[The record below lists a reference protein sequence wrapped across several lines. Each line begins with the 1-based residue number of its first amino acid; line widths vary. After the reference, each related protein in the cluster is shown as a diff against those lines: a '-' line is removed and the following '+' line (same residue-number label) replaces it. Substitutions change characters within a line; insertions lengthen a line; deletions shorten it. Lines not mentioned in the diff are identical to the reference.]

1 MKFLHT
7 ADWQL
12 GMKANHVGRASD
24 KVRSARLEAVERLVG
39 LARDND
45 AEFILVAGDAF
56 EDNGVDRLLIH
67 KAVQILSGAGCLVLI
82 IPGNHDPFVPGS
94 VWQHSAWTSAANI
107 RVLNEEKPLE
117 LEGGVLFPCP
127 IRDKFSTKDPT
138 AWIPAETSNLIRI
151 GLAHGNVEGLPQAE
165 PDHRIS
171 RDAVERRKL
180 DYLAI
185 GHWHSTAMYPGSE
198 GVVRMA
204 YSGTP
209 EPSCFGERDSGN
221 VLVVEI
227 DHAGAPPQIKP
238 LPTGKLRWE
247 SQVREIKER
256 TDLAAVCSETEAL
269 PNPADLLLSLE
280 LYGILYADNFQ
291 ELRELEE
298 IIASRPLFGR
308 LETSRL
314 VPAPEDRAWI
324 NDLPAGYVREAAG
337 RLQEI
342 SLSGRDDAP
351 VAARALLDLFV
362 IAKEVRR

>member
-7 ADWQL
+7 ADLQI
-12 GMKANHVGRASD
+12 GMKANHVGGASER
-24 KVRSARLEAVERLVG
+24 VRNARLEAVERLVS
-39 LARDND
+39 LAEDNGV
-45 AEFILVAGDAF
+45 EFMLMAGDVF

-67 KAVQILSGAGCLVLI
+67 KTVQILSGAGCPVFI

-94 VWQHSAWTSAANI
+94 VWHHSAWVPASNI
-107 RVLNEEKPLE
+107 RVLSEGKPVE
-117 LEGGVLFPCP
+117 LEGGVLYPCP
-127 IRDKFSTKDPT
+127 IRDKFSIKDPT
-138 AWIPAETSNLIRI
+138 EWIPAETSSLIRI
-151 GLAHGNVEGLPQAE
+151 GLAHGSVEGLPQAE

-180 DYLAI
+180 DYLAM
-185 GHWHSTAMYPGSE
+185 GHWHSTAMYPGSD

-221 VLVVEI
+221 VLLVEI
-227 DHAGAPPQIKP
+227 DHSGAPPQIKP
-238 LPTGKLRWE
+238 LHSGKLRWDT
-247 SQVREIKER
+247 QVREIKEKA
-256 TDLAAVCSETEAL
+256 DLAAISAEVGAL
-269 PNPADLLLSLE
+269 PDPAGLLLSLE
-280 LYGILYADNFQ
+280 LFGILYADNIR
-291 ELRELEE
+291 ELRILEE
-298 IIASRPLFGR
+298 IVASRPLFGR

-324 NDLPAGYVREAAG
+324 EDLPAGYVREAAE

-342 SLSGRDDAP
+342 SLSERDDAL

-362 IAKEVRR
+362 IAKEVGR